1 MPTAKPL
8 NQEPTMSRTLLAL
21 LSVLMIPVLPLQAA
35 NKIGLKPGTPDIKS
49 AGPLAFG
56 PDGILF
62 IGDTQSATLFAVDTG
77 KAQAAGKK
85 AQINI
90 KGINEK
96 IAAMLGTSTREI
108 LINDMAV
115 KPHSG
120 TIYLSI
126 QRGQGAAAV
135 PLVLSLDS
143 SGKLSELSLQ
153 NIPFAMVRLPNPPAP
168 GGTGR
173 RNRRRQSITDLA
185 YIDGRILVAG
195 LSNEDFASNLRSIPF
210 PFEDANQG
218 ASIEIFH
225 GAHGRFETNSPVRT
239 FVPFNIGGEPHLL
252 AAYTCTPLVKFP
264 LADLKPGK
272 QIKGTTI
279 AELGNRNNPLDM
291 IVYKKGNQHF
301 LLIANTS
308 RGVMKVTTSNL
319 KDAQSITKRVSG
331 GASAGVRYETIKT
344 LKGVTQLDRL
354 NDTQAVILTR
364 NDEGLQSVQTISLP

>member
-1 MPTAKPL
+1 M
-8 NQEPTMSRTLLAL
+8 NQESTMSRVFLAL
-21 LSVLMIPVLPLQAA
+21 LCVLSVPALTLEAGS
-35 NKIGLKPGTPDIKS
+35 KTGLKSGTPDIKS

-56 PDGILF
+56 PSGVLF
-62 IGDTQSATLFAVDTG
+62 IGDTQSAAVFAVDTG
-77 KAQAAGKK
+77 AAQAVAENAK
-85 AQINI
+85 INVN
-90 KGINEK
+90 GINEK
-96 IAAMLGTSTREI
+96 IAAMLGTSTRDV
-108 LINDMAV
+108 LINDLAV
-115 KPHSG
+115 KPKSG
-120 TIYLSI
+120 TVYLSI

-135 PLVLSLDS
+135 PLVLKVDS
-143 SGKLSELSLQ
+143 KGTLSELKLQ

-185 YIDGRILVAG
+185 FVDGRVLVAG

-210 PFEDANQG
+210 PFEDANRG

-239 FVPFNIGGEPHLL
+239 FVPFNIGGKPHLL

-264 LADLKPGK
+264 LAELQPGK
-272 QIKGTTI
+272 QIKGTTV

-291 IVYKKGNQHF
+291 IVYKKGDQHY

-308 RGVMKVTTSNL
+308 RGVMKVTTTNLSN
-319 KDAQSITKRVSG
+319 AQSITKRVSG
-331 GASAGVRYETIKT
+331 GASAGIKYETIKA

-354 NDTQAVILTR
+354 DNTQAVILTR
-364 NDEGLQSVQTISLP
+364 NDEGLQNVHTIALP